1 MKRTKYIVIISA
13 LSVLFIWMVGGCG
26 GCNKQPQVTGISP
39 TSGSEKGREN
49 VTITGDFFKDGATV
63 TIGGAAA
70 TSVNVK
76 SKTEITAITPPGT
89 AGQTVDVVVTNPKLA
104 DKPGELTGAYTYTDV
119 TPPTITGT
127 TPLDGSSPDYEDTV
141 DTGVTI
147 SATFSEPVAE
157 GSVSITVSM
166 ETLDDAM
173 KDKDENPW
181 ISKKTGEIPGKVN
194 YAGNTVTFVPDVPMK
209 AARKYTVTI
218 SGATDMAGNS
228 MGGPQ
233 TFSFTLKTPE
243 RVHFYKV
250 KQGDTLKTIADRPET
265 YDDGAMWT
273 WIVEGNQDNYMFN
286 PNKIYTGQRLF
297 IPWRKIW
304 VTKK

>member
-63 TIGGAAA
+63 EIDGTAA
-70 TSVNVK
+70 TNVNVK
-76 SKTEITAITPPGT
+76 SKTQITAITPQGI
-89 AGQTVDVVVTNPKLA
+89 AGQTADVVVRNLGVEE
-104 DKPGELTGAYTYTDV
+104 PGTLPGAYTYTDT
-119 TPPTITGT
+119 TPPTITST
-127 TPLDGSSPDYEDTV
+127 TPADGSSPEYEDTV
-141 DTGVTI
+141 NTGVTI
-147 SATFSEPVAE
+147 SATFNEPVAD

-166 ETLDDAM
+166 ETLADAE
-173 KDKDENPW
+173 KDKDGNDW
-181 ISKKTGEIPGKVN
+181 ISKKTGEITGTVN
-194 YAGNTVTFVPDVPMK
+194 YVGNTVTFVPDGPMK
-209 AARKYTVTI
+209 AARRYTVTI
-218 SGATDMAGNS
+218 SGATDMAGNP
-228 MGGPQ
+228 MGGTQ

-243 RVHFYKV
+243 RVHYYKV
-250 KQGDTLKTIADRPET
+250 KQGDTLQTIADRPET
-265 YDDGAMWT
+265 YDDGTKWP
-273 WIVEGNQDNYMFN
+273 WIVEGNQDDYMFN

-304 VTKK
+304 VTK